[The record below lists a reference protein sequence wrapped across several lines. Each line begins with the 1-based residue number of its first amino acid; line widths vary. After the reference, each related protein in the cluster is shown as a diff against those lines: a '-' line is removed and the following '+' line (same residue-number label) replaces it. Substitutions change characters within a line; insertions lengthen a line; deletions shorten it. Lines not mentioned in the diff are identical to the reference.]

1 MSLDINSVTSS
12 SHLKDRLHATK
23 YFLIEYL
30 VEIQAIAVQIF
41 KLYPKTLSNLIAQIP
56 TC

>member
-12 SHLKDRLHATK
+12 SHLNDRLHAAK
-23 YFLIEYL
+23 HFLIEYL
-30 VEIQAIAVQIF
+30 AETQAIAIQIF
-41 KLYPKTLSNLIAQIP
+41 KLYPKTLSNLIARIP